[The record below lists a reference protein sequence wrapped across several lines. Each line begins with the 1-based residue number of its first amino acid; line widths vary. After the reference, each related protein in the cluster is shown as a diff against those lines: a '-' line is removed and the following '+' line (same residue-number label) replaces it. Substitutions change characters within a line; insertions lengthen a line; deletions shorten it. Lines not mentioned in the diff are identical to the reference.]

1 MQPEG
6 RGKGLGLIGIQERI
20 RDLGGV
26 FSILSLPQQQ
36 GTTLAVT
43 IPFRETS

>member
-1 MQPEG
+1 MQPES

-20 RDLGGV
+20 RELGGV
-26 FSILSLPQQQ
+26 CSIFSPPQQ

-43 IPFRETS
+43 IPLREGSS